1 MKTILILMIFCS
13 TLTLPALGELD
24 DTDLDKIRLII
35 QEEIKPIKADIVT
48 LQTQMATVK
57 TEIKNLKESMNTGF
71 ANVQKDFDR
80 LYTILIYFITVPLGV
95 LAIGANVWGILAYRR
110 SRKEDTLQKQIETL
124 TEKME
129 TFTQEIETLKQQR
142 IVSS

>member
-1 MKTILILMIFCS
+1 MKTIIAISILLCAIAPTTMG
-13 TLTLPALGELD
+13 ALD

-35 QEEIKPIKADIVT
+35 QEEIKPIKADVIT
-48 LQTQMATVK
+48 LQTEMATVK
-57 TEIKNLKESMNTGF
+57 TEIKNLKENTS
-71 ANVQKDFDR
+71 KSFDR

-95 LAIGANVWGILAYRR
+95 LAIGANVWGVLAYIR

-129 TFTQEIETLKQQR
+129 TFTQEIEKLKQQR
-142 IVSS
+142 IVS